1 MSEWNRSTTELPLE
15 RIHPEISAAIQKHIQ
30 SYNLG
35 AILDDYQICIET
47 VSDKKKKRLFGIGG
61 NRQTTQV
68 VILTPEWLV
77 IGSRGDKPE
86 SSAALS
92 VMLKDAVVEDYADSP
107 AYKLLPDNG
116 LHVTGNFTGR
126 VGMHGFQRVT
136 SFITLGEG
144 RAAREFKELLS
155 QAIQE
160 TRK

>member
-1 MSEWNRSTTELPLE
+1 MSEWNRSTTELPFE
-15 RIHPEISAAIQKHIQ
+15 KIRPEIAAAIQKHIET
-30 SYNLG
+30 YNLG

-47 VSDKKKKRLFGIGG
+47 VSDKKKKGLFGLGG
-61 NRQTTQV
+61 NRQTIQV

-116 LHVTGNFTGR
+116 LHVSGNFTGR
-126 VGMHGFQRVT
+126 VGRHGFQRVT
-136 SFITLGEG
+136 TFITLGEG
-144 RAAREFKELLS
+144 RVAREFKELLS
-155 QAIQE
+155 QAIQK